1 MYALTV
7 AMTTF
12 IRFAQD
18 QTSQHS
24 SKEGKEPQKLPPSA
38 EKHLTI
44 DGFWGWENQS
54 FIFIFIFLRVWP
66 LPVEHAPSNEHI

>member
-18 QTSQHS
+18 QTS
-24 SKEGKEPQKLPPSA
+24 PCPSFHGGGVL
-38 EKHLTI
+38 EVPHLSEEQLAT
-44 DGFWGWENQS
+44 GS
-54 FIFIFIFLRVWP
+54 
-66 LPVEHAPSNEHI
+66 H